1 MRSLSLTLILI
12 SLLLAGT
19 GCKRRQRS
27 AGQTQLLA
35 STIYASDPNA
45 AVHFA
50 KGFYEVEQNAWRWT
64 GKEFAVDLSAPLHA
78 NEKGAQLVMKL
89 TIPDASIQ
97 KLTSIQLS
105 ASIQGYKFEPQT
117 YTKSGQYTYTRDV
130 PADKLQSSVVR
141 IDFTVDHTLPPTE
154 NDIRELGII
163 VSEVGLVAK

>member
-12 SLLLAGT
+12 SLLLAGV
-19 GCKRRQRS
+19 GCKGRQRT

-35 STIYASDPNA
+35 STIYASDPAA

-64 GKEFAVDLSAPLHA
+64 GKEFAVDLSAPLHS

-105 ASIQGYKFEPQT
+105 ASTQGY
-117 YTKSGQYTYTRDV
+117 
-130 PADKLQSSVVR
+130 
-141 IDFTVDHTLPPTE
+141 
-154 NDIRELGII
+154 
-163 VSEVGLVAK
+163 